1 MLSPRL
7 CLLTGTSGKFF
18 KLRYLL
24 NRQPV
29 TPLLKCD
36 ILASTRERPFA
47 LDRWLYD
54 GAGTVISTA
63 QRWGAKREA
72 EIEALRAAIIKAEL
86 LRAQA
91 ENHLL
96 RQRVLDL
103 EKALVRR
110 ESVRKFAQ
118 TQASEVTRLKEK
130 NKELRFKLRQMWD
143 WHNDEITKTGGLTF
157 KASSLIAKAL
167 HPDAP
172 PSEEVRLEAFK
183 AFSAWKSDRDAA
195 KRR

>member
-1 MLSPRL
+1 MVPR
-7 CLLTGTSGKFF
+7 
-18 KLRYLL
+18 
-24 NRQPV
+24 Q
-29 TPLLKCD
+29 
-36 ILASTRERPFA
+36 
-47 LDRWLYD
+47 LDPHTMWRMTNFD
-54 GAGTVISTA
+54 AVAFIKQQCRTA
-63 QRWGAKREA
+63 ARRRAKRDA
-72 EIEALRAAIIKAEL
+72 EIDALRAAIVKAEL
-86 LRAQA
+86 ARAQA

-103 EKALVRR
+103 EKALVRW
-110 ESVRKFAQ
+110 ESAAKSAQ
-118 TQASEVTRLKEK
+118 TRAASEVVRLKEK
-130 NKELRFKLRQMWD
+130 NKELQLKLRQLWD
-143 WHNDEITKTGGLTF
+143 WHNNEITNTGGLTF